1 MEINEI
7 LQNHATSIASTQ
19 EALKNIAMLSKENF
33 EKIEVYQK
41 SISSYNKEL
50 SSYLAENKKEMQ
62 RLTALVQVL
71 HDELL
76 EVRKMLG
83 K

>member
-1 MEINEI
+1 MDLNEI

-19 EALKNIAMLSKENF
+19 EALKNIATYSKENF
-33 EKIEVYQK
+33 EKIDEYQK
-41 SISSYNKEL
+41 YISSYNKEL
-50 SSYLAENKKEMQ
+50 SLYLKENKKEMQ